1 MLYHR
6 RGGTRDTSRRHVPTS
21 ALAPFVLANFDV
33 PIPQYMETPPHL

>member
-1 MLYHR
+1 MLYDP
-6 RGGTRDTSRRHVPTS
+6 RGGMRDTSRRHMPAN